1 MHNTYTPTYFF
12 SFADKIN
19 IIRTRNFFTFD
30 PVFSACVCVCV
41 AAYDFI
47 VGYITST
54 EIYSCVL

>member
-1 MHNTYTPTYFF
+1 MHNTYIPTYFF

-30 PVFSACVCVCV
+30 PVYSACVCV

-54 EIYSCVL
+54 EIYLCVL